1 MVALTGMFWRS
12 RFKYGDRAYRFT
24 LIEAGHVAQNLL
36 LAAAALRLAAVPVG
50 GFYDRAVDAVLGVD
64 GIYEASLY
72 LVPVGHRAE

>member
-1 MVALTGMFWRS
+1 M
-12 RFKYGDRAYRFT
+12 
-24 LIEAGHVAQNLL
+24 EAGHVAQNLL

-72 LVPVGHRAE
+72 VVSVGHGAR